1 MVTKE
6 DRDMLDNII
15 GKYYDLETIGT
26 NTALEYVSMNPKD
39 LRQSKLKKYRHV
51 KLVNIN
57 GLGIGQAYFVTD
69 DGFYL
74 LLPWC
79 YIISMTPSKTNHEK
93 VGNKMQLS
101 DTATMMNSDDYKER
115 FRAEYAQLVNRY
127 YGLRRMLEKWDNGT
141 LEFEPTCPRS
151 TYNMQ
156 TKAMEDYIAV
166 LEARAVMEEVDL
178 EDM

>member
-26 NTALEYVSMNPKD
+26 NIALEYVSMNPKD

-79 YIISMTPSKTNHEK
+79 YIISMIPS
-93 VGNKMQLS
+93 
-101 DTATMMNSDDYKER
+101 
-115 FRAEYAQLVNRY
+115 
-127 YGLRRMLEKWDNGT
+127 RREN
-141 LEFEPTCPRS
+141 
-151 TYNMQ
+151 
-156 TKAMEDYIAV
+156 
-166 LEARAVMEEVDL
+166 
-178 EDM
+178 

>member
-39 LRQSKLKKYRHV
+39 LRQSKLKKYRNV

-57 GLGIGQAYFVTD
+57 GLGIGQVHFITD
-69 DGFYL
+69 DGSYL

-79 YIISMTPSKTNHEK
+79 YIISMTPNKTNYE
-93 VGNKMQLS
+93 
-101 DTATMMNSDDYKER
+101 
-115 FRAEYAQLVNRY
+115 
-127 YGLRRMLEKWDNGT
+127 
-141 LEFEPTCPRS
+141 
-151 TYNMQ
+151 
-156 TKAMEDYIAV
+156 
-166 LEARAVMEEVDL
+166 
-178 EDM
+178 

>member
-26 NTALEYVSMNPKD
+26 NTALEYISMNTKD

-57 GLGIGQAYFVTD
+57 GLGIGQACFVTD

-79 YIISMTPSKTNHEK
+79 YIISMIPSK
-93 VGNKMQLS
+93 V
-101 DTATMMNSDDYKER
+101 
-115 FRAEYAQLVNRY
+115 
-127 YGLRRMLEKWDNGT
+127 
-141 LEFEPTCPRS
+141 
-151 TYNMQ
+151 
-156 TKAMEDYIAV
+156 
-166 LEARAVMEEVDL
+166 
-178 EDM
+178 